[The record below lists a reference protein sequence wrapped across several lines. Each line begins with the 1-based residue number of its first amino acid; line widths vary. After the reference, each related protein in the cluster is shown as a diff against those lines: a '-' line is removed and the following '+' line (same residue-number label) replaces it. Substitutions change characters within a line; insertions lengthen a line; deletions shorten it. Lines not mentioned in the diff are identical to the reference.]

1 MNKKILAF
9 IVLSFAISKFC
20 HVLKIFYLLYLD
32 ATASSS
38 SACRL
43 DDIWLNSANS
53 ATRITAHSHSA
64 CETDC
69 LNRPTDEC
77 VGWTFWASNHCDIFD
92 DLAPADYWKFEANAI
107 SGIRN
112 LADCLASASKL

>member
-1 MNKKILAF
+1 ML
-9 IVLSFAISKFC
+9 
-20 HVLKIFYLLYLD
+20 YLDLD

-38 SACRL
+38 SAC
-43 DDIWLNSANS
+43 DFPSIWLNSA
-53 ATRITAHSHSA
+53 RRERVTAHSDSA

-69 LNRPTDEC
+69 LNRPNDEC